1 VAWVAEV
8 LFGSRSCSESIGE
21 LARAGGSDTARTAW
35 GAGRLLWVLPP
46 QPANGVP
53 GSFVSS
59 PCLPRLVS
67 QLTGGLAV
75 AAVRRSPGR
84 RDHIDIGRS
93 AFRLPSR
100 GDGIS
105 FTVRPLAT

>member
-1 VAWVAEV
+1 MAWVAEV

-46 QPANGVP
+46 QAANGVP

-75 AAVRRSPGR
+75 AAVRRSPRPYRYRAVG
-84 RDHIDIGRS
+84 IC
-93 AFRLPSR
+93 LPSR
-100 GDGIS
+100 VDGIS